1 MQTTKRYLL
10 ASFILL
16 IPFQDTFLQRT
27 ALGEFGTSFAIFP
40 LMLLIFVTFVEWI
53 FRKHLYIQKTLGICI
68 FYVLTLSLIYIML
81 DGSDAFGRSLILKT
95 VNIAILTGCFAFVV
109 YGLPYDILAT
119 LRWII
124 PAAFMITLLS
134 IPLSD
139 MHLSGMGFL
148 SENPILHATINSDLR
163 WRGFT
168 REASVFSILIITLGM
183 ASAHCARKRFA
194 KAVYLILTVVAL
206 AGCGSKGGIL
216 SLLFSIPIIFLL
228 RITKVWKRVLGVVI
242 LIPFGFFAY
251 MAAVYLFPAN
261 LLVESTTVPTRIAGI
276 VWAFLVFVH
285 NPFGVGF
292 SGFYPAI
299 REYMPA
305 AIDIVSSHSPVPL
318 NMGEVQEFVETGKN
332 ASSKILTLN
341 YLVYFG
347 MPFFVAFFYEVQRTI
362 RGLLQAHKII
372 LLSSLIC
379 VLIAVGSY
387 IDSVVI
393 YNVPLLL
400 GVCIYERKKL
410 ENSTRN
416 ERFSVSS

>member
-16 IPFQDTFLQRT
+16 IPFQDTFLQHT
-27 ALGEFGTSFAIFP
+27 ALGDFGASFAIIP
-40 LMLLIFVTFVEWI
+40 LMLLIFVTFVGWLY
-53 FRKHLYIQKTLGICI
+53 RKELYIHKTLGICI
-68 FYVLTLSLIYIML
+68 AYALTFSLIYIML

-139 MHLSGMGFL
+139 MHLSGMGLL

-183 ASAHCARKRFA
+183 ASAHYARKRFA

-228 RITKVWKRVLGVVI
+228 RITKVWKRILGVVI
-242 LIPFGFFAY
+242 LIPFGFLAY
-251 MAAVYLFPAN
+251 IVALYLFPAN
-261 LLVESTTVPTRIAGI
+261 LLVESTTVPTRIVGI
-276 VWAFLVFVH
+276 VWAVIVSVH

-299 REYMPA
+299 REYMPTA
-305 AIDIVSSHSPVPL
+305 MNIVNVRSPVLL
-318 NMGEVQEFVETGKN
+318 NMDEVQEFIETGKS
-332 ASSKILTLN
+332 ASSKVLILN

-347 MPFFVAFFYEVQRTI
+347 VPFLVAFVYEARKTI
-362 RGLLQAHKII
+362 RRLLQANKII

-379 VLIAVGSY
+379 VLIAIGSY
-387 IDSVVI
+387 VDSVVI

-400 GVCIYERKKL
+400 GVCIYERKKF
-410 ENSTRN
+410 EGSTCN
-416 ERFSVSS
+416 ERFSLSA